1 MLQVLEKK
9 FEHFVKKQEQTLRVS
24 IYLLLNLSEDVKV
37 GNDDLWEKWG
47 PGSEFHC
54 EKMEK

>member
-1 MLQVLEKK
+1 MQVLEKK

-37 GNDDLWEKWG
+37 GNEKADPDPDLWEK
-47 PGSEFHC
+47 F
-54 EKMEK
+54 